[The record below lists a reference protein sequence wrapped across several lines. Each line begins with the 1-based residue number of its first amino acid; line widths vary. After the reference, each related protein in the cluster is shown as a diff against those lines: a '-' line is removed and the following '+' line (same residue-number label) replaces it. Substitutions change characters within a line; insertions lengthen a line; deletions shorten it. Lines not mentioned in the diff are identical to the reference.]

1 MGIMTA
7 RNRSLEAGLAD
18 LRDRPEAII
27 ELAERLS
34 AAHVP
39 AWGGYAAWSPP
50 QMLAQA
56 QHLEAQARAG
66 QPAGPWHGLP
76 VSIKDNIGLAGWPMK
91 AGSADSLP
99 GAWQR
104 DAAITARFR
113 QAGALFTGITHTVPF
128 AFTSLG
134 ITLSGEGPRNPW
146 DPERVCGGS
155 SSGAAVSVI
164 EGSTWLALGSDTAGS
179 VRVPAA
185 MTGCVG
191 LKLAHGRWPMEGV
204 VPLSHTL
211 DSLGVL
217 ASSAADLADALRALE
232 GERLVA
238 PSMPS
243 PQRLRLGVLRSAP
256 RENADDGIDDAFER
270 ALQELEAAGARLVDC
285 DLPEAQEADALFRSG
300 GLVAAE
306 LETFLSLRL
315 PAWRQRLAPPLD
327 AAMGR
332 ARDLSLVDYRQRL
345 ATFLKLSRSAAG
357 RLDEARLDALVLPS
371 TPLSPPRRDEVLSPA
386 GYTAADDRILR
397 HTAFINYLQ
406 WCALSLPVGLDAAGL
421 PVGLQLAMPGFAER
435 RLLGVAMAMERVLG
449 PSRQRLG
456 QPPRPR

>member
-1 MGIMTA
+1 MGLMTA
-7 RNRSLEAGLAD
+7 RYRSLEAGLGD
-18 LRDRPEAII
+18 LRDRPDAII

-34 AAHVP
+34 TTHVP
-39 AWGGYAAWSPP
+39 AWGGYAAWMPSR
-50 QMLAQA
+50 MM
-56 QHLEAQARAG
+56 AQARDLATQAMAG

-76 VSIKDNIGLAGWPMK
+76 VSIKDNIGLAGWPVQ
-91 AGSADSLP
+91 AGSSASLP
-99 GAWQR
+99 GDWQR

-113 QAGALFTGITHTVPF
+113 RAGALFTGLTHTVPF

-134 ITLSGEGPRNPW
+134 VTLSGEGPRNPW

-155 SSGAAVSVI
+155 SSGAAVSVV
-164 EGSTWLALGSDTAGS
+164 EGSAWLALGSDTAGS

-191 LKLAHGRWPMEGV
+191 LKLTHGRWPTAGV

-217 ASSAADLADALRALE
+217 ASSAADLAAALRALE
-232 GERLVA
+232 GERLAA
-238 PSMPS
+238 PSTPS
-243 PQRLRLGVLRSAP
+243 LTGLRLGVLRSAP
-256 RENADDGIDDAFER
+256 REHADDGIDDAFDR

-306 LETFLSLRL
+306 LEAFLSLRL
-315 PAWRQRLAPPLD
+315 PAWRHRLAPPLD
-327 AAMGR
+327 GAMRR
-332 ARDLSLVDYRQRL
+332 ARELSRVDYRRRL
-345 ATFLKLSRSAAG
+345 DTFLGLSRRAAG

-386 GYTAADDRILR
+386 GYTAADDRVLR
-397 HTAFINYLQ
+397 HVAFINYLQ

-435 RLLGVAMAMERVLG
+435 RLLGAALAIERVLG
-449 PSRQRLG
+449 PPRQRLG